1 MGASKDGL
9 VIIPALNE
17 AATVAGVIGEIRRHA
32 PGMDILV
39 VDDSSTDGTRAA
51 ARDAGAIVVSHPINL
66 GDGAA
71 RQTGFK
77 YARTKGYSRVVTVDG
92 DGQHDPRSIPD
103 LLACLD
109 LNEADVVI
117 GSRFTPGDRTER
129 YRAPFDRRLG
139 MIFFA
144 KVTSALIGQPITDT
158 TSGYRAMNARSL
170 ALFATDWFPQTF
182 PDADLLFIA
191 HRAGLRITEIHAH
204 FREDPSGRSIHSG
217 ITPVYYVF
225 KMCLSLFVNMLRRA
239 PQQEEAESHGP

>member
-1 MGASKDGL
+1 MGSSKNGL
-9 VIIPALNE
+9 VVIPALNE

-39 VDDSSTDGTRAA
+39 VDDSSTDRTRAA
-51 ARDAGAIVVSHPINL
+51 ARNAGAIVVSHPINL

-77 YARTKGYSRVVTVDG
+77 YARMKGYRRVVTVDG
-92 DGQHDPRSIPD
+92 DGQHDPRSILD
-103 LLACLD
+103 LLARLD
-109 LNEADVVI
+109 RNEADVVI
-117 GSRFTPGDRTER
+117 GSRFTPGDKSER

-144 KVTSALIGQPITDT
+144 KVTSVLIGQPITDT
-158 TSGYRAMNARSL
+158 TSGYRAMNTRAI
-170 ALFATDWFPQTF
+170 ALFATNWFPQTF

-217 ITPVYYVF
+217 ITPIYYVF
-225 KMCLSLFVNMLRRA
+225 KMCLSIGVTLLREPPGSA
-239 PQQEEAESHGP
+239 PVEGEG